1 MDIIITGVS
10 GGMGSATAKQLIRD
24 GHRVFGLDIKAP
36 ELEIAG
42 LVFLPTDLTDPEA
55 VEEAFQKVSQMMNEN
70 GASEKDGGTNAIG
83 AIIHMAGIYDLNSLV
98 EMSEEEFR
106 RCYEVNLFSCYR
118 VNKTF
123 LPLLKKG
130 SRILVTT
137 SELAPLLPLP
147 FTGIYGITKTALDA
161 YAVSLRRELMLLGIQ
176 VVILRPGAVDT
187 GLLDVSTKRLDD
199 FCNNTAHYAYNA
211 DRFKRIVAKVEA
223 RKVPP
228 EKIAQL
234 TEKALN
240 AVKPRLIYAINRNP
254 LLILMNILPV
264 RLQDAALRWILLK

>member
-10 GGMGSATAKQLIRD
+10 GGMGSATAQQLIRD

-36 ELEIAG
+36 EPEIEG
-42 LVFLPTDLTDPEA
+42 LVFLPTDLTKMEA
-55 VEEAFQKVSQMMNEN
+55 VDEAFRKVSTE
-70 GASEKDGGTNAIG
+70 SKEIG

-118 VNKTF
+118 VNKAF

-130 SRILVTT
+130 SRILITT

-161 YAVSLRRELMLLGIQ
+161 YAVSLRRELMLLGIK
-176 VVILRPGAVDT
+176 VIILRPGAVDT
-187 GLLDVSTKRLDD
+187 GLLEVSTRRLDD
-199 FCNNTAHYAYNA
+199 FCDNTAHYAYNA
-211 DRFKRIVAKVEA
+211 DRFKRIVARVEA

-240 AVKPRLIYAINRNP
+240 AAKPRLIYTINRNP
-254 LLILMNILPV
+254 LLLLMNILPV
-264 RLQDAALRWILLK
+264 RLQDAALRQILLK

>member
-10 GGMGSATAKQLIRD
+10 GGMGIATAQQLISH
-24 GHRVFGLDIKAP
+24 GHRVFGLDIKVP
-36 ELEIAG
+36 EPEIYG
-42 LVFLPTDLTDPEA
+42 LVFLPTNLTDPEA
-55 VEEAFQKVSQMMNEN
+55 VEEAFQKVCEET
-70 GASEKDGGTNAIG
+70 GDIG

-118 VNKTF
+118 VNKAF
-123 LPLLKKG
+123 LPLLKKD
-130 SRILVTT
+130 SRILITT

-161 YAVSLRRELMLLGIQ
+161 YAVSLRRELMLLGIK
-176 VVILRPGAVDT
+176 VIILRPGAVDT
-187 GLLDVSTKRLDD
+187 GLLDVSTRRLDD

-223 RKVPP
+223 RKVRP
-228 EKIAQL
+228 EKIAKL

-240 AVKPRLIYAINRNP
+240 AAKPRLIYAINRNP